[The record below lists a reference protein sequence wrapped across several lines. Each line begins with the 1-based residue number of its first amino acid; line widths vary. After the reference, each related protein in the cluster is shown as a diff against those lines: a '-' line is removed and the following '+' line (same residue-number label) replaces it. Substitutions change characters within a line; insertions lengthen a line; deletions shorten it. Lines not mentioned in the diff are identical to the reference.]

1 MTEKTATLADL
12 RAEIDRIDD
21 TLHDLVIRR
30 SEVGA
35 MIGDLKGHDGLALR
49 PAREAAILR
58 RLATRHSGRMV
69 KADLVQIWKELL
81 GSSVRQQG
89 PFSVAVCEGG
99 GCRALARDQFGA
111 RTPMTGFES
120 ARRVV
125 EAVTKR
131 EASVGV
137 LPFPIPRDPDPW
149 WRFLVNEAEGAPRV
163 VNRLPWGGP
172 PGGTLGDEGDALV
185 VADLAHEDTGKDR
198 SLFVFD
204 AEAEFNRASIDAAL
218 TRVGLTVTLS
228 ALWYD
233 TEKPRVWLHM
243 VEIKGFAAADDER
256 IRRAGEYLGPAVKRV
271 VPLGGYPVPLDLVD
285 PAAGSA

>member
-1 MTEKTATLADL
+1 MSEETQTLADL
-12 RAEIDRIDD
+12 RSEIDRIDD
-21 TLHDLVIRR
+21 ALHDLVIRR

-35 MIGDLKGHDGLALR
+35 MIGDRKGHQGLALR

-58 RLATRHSGRMV
+58 RLAARHHGRMT

-89 PFSVAVCEGG
+89 PFSVAVCEDG

-111 RTPMTGFES
+111 RTPVTGFES

-137 LPFPIPRDPDPW
+137 LPFPVPRDADPW
-149 WRFLVNEAEGAPRV
+149 WRFLVNEAEGTPKV

-185 VADLAHEDTGKDR
+185 IADLAQDETGQDR

-218 TRVGLTVTLS
+218 ARVGLTATLS

-233 TEKPRVWLHM
+233 TAKPRVWLHM
-243 VEIKGFAAADDER
+243 IEIKGFAVAGDDR
-256 IRRAGEYLGPAVKRV
+256 IRHAAESLGPAVKRV
-271 VPLGGYPVPLDLVD
+271 VPLGGYPVPLDLAD
-285 PAAGSA
+285 LTAG